1 VDARGPHGDGGTL
14 RRRRFRTRRRALV
27 MAAVAAVAIGAAL
40 AADAAGVLHDAELK
54 SVDLRFQIRGERTP
68 RQDVVLVAVD
78 NKTLSVLN
86 RRPPYPRSLHAR
98 MIDFLH
104 RSGARVIGYDIQFV
118 GTTTPDQDGPL
129 IAAVKRARPM
139 VLATHDV
146 NGPPLRIPAG
156 VSNPASVGA
165 TLASVGVPTDSDAE
179 IRQMYFEPV
188 DIVGFDAAVAAMA
201 RHVDPDS
208 FPGDSFWIDFAGP
221 PHTVP
226 TYSFSDVLL
235 GHIPAKAFADK
246 VVVVGYTDPILNDVF
261 KTPVSDTVMSGPEV
275 HVNAIDTILDGF
287 PLTSAPE
294 WDNVLVLILAG
305 TLVPVVSLF
314 RRAGWTIVAACAGLA
329 LLAVLLQLAFDGG
342 LILNV
347 TRPTLALAVSTVG
360 SVAGAYVLETRE
372 RRRMRQIFTRFV
384 PRDVVNDVIERTD
397 DDLRLGAVRR
407 DGTVM
412 FTDLRGFTTFSE
424 QLEPEQVVEVIN
436 QYLSEMT
443 DAILRHGGTLVSYMG
458 DGIMALFGAPLE
470 QPDHADRALLA
481 TREMIG
487 VRLPRFNQ
495 WLSAHGFDKQFRMGI
510 GVNSGQVMSGNVGS
524 IQRLEYTALG
534 DTTNTAARLEA
545 MTKGTE
551 HQAFIAD
558 STRRRLSGQSDDL
571 LELGDAEVRGRSAKI
586 KLWTLREDPPAQPA
600 GAAPAGASGISS

>member
-1 VDARGPHGDGGTL
+1 MG
-14 RRRRFRTRRRALV
+14 
-27 MAAVAAVAIGAAL
+27 AVAAVAIGAAL
-40 AADAAGVLHDAELK
+40 GANAADILHDAELK
-54 SVDLRFQIRGERTP
+54 SVDLRFQIRGKQTP

-78 NKTLSVLN
+78 NRTLSVLN
-86 RRPPYPRSLHAR
+86 RQPPYPRSVHAR

-104 RSGARVIGYDIQFV
+104 RAGARVIGYDIQFV
-118 GTTTPDQDGPL
+118 GTTTRDQDSAL
-129 IAAVKRARPM
+129 IAAVKHARPM

-156 VSNPASVGA
+156 VPDPASIGA

-179 IRQMYFEPV
+179 IRQIYFEPV
-188 DIVGFDAAVAAMA
+188 DIIGFDAAVAAMA
-201 RHVDPDS
+201 SHVDPDS

-235 GHIPAKAFADK
+235 GHIPAKAFAGK

-261 KTPVSDTVMSGPEV
+261 KTPVSDTIMSGPEV

-287 PLTSAPE
+287 PLTSAPG
-294 WDNVLVLILAG
+294 WANILVLLFAGVLVP
-305 TLVPVVSLF
+305 LVSVF
-314 RRAGWTIVAACAGLA
+314 RRAGWTIAAACAGFV
-329 LLAVLLQLAFDGG
+329 LLAVLLQLAFAQG

-347 TRPTLALAVSTVG
+347 TRPTVALAVSTVG
-360 SVAGAYVLETRE
+360 SVAGAYLLETRE

-397 DDLRLGAVRR
+397 DDLRLGGVRR

-424 QLEPEQVVEVIN
+424 QLEPEQVVGVVN

-470 QPDHADRALLA
+470 QPDHADRALGA
-481 TREMIG
+481 AREMIAD
-487 VRLPRFNQ
+487 RLPRFNQ

-551 HQAFIAD
+551 HQVFIAD
-558 STRRRLSGQSDDL
+558 STRQRLSGQNDDL
-571 LELGDAEVRGRSAKI
+571 LELGEAEVRGRSAKI
-586 KLWTLREDPPAQPA
+586 KLWTLREGPLAQPV
-600 GAAPAGASGISS
+600 GATPAGLSGAGS

>member
-1 VDARGPHGDGGTL
+1 
-14 RRRRFRTRRRALV
+14 
-27 MAAVAAVAIGAAL
+27 MAAVATFALVAAL
-40 AADAAGVLHDAELK
+40 GANAAGVLHDAELK
-54 SVDLRFQIRGERTP
+54 SIDLRFQIRGKQTP
-68 RQDVVLVAVD
+68 RRDVVLVAVD
-78 NKTLSVLN
+78 NRTLSVLN
-86 RRPPYPRSLHAR
+86 RQPPYPRSVHAR

-104 RSGARVIGYDIQFV
+104 RAGARVIGYDIQFV
-118 GTTTPDQDGPL
+118 GKTTPDQDGAL
-129 IAAVKRARPM
+129 VKAVKRARPM

-156 VSNPASVGA
+156 ARNPGSIGA

-179 IRQMYFEPV
+179 IRQIYFQPV
-188 DIVGFDAAVAAMA
+188 EIIGFDAAVAAMA
-201 RHVDPDS
+201 SHVNPDR

-235 GHIPAKAFADK
+235 GHIPAKAFAGK

-261 KTPVSDTVMSGPEV
+261 KTPVADTVMSGPEV

-287 PLTSAPE
+287 PLTTAPG
-294 WDNVLVLILAG
+294 WVDVVVLILAG
-305 TLVPVVSLF
+305 ALVPLVSVF
-314 RRAGWTIVAACAGLA
+314 RRAGWTIAAACAGLA
-329 LLAVLLQLAFDGG
+329 LLTLLLQLAFDGG

-347 TRPTLALAVSTVG
+347 TRPMLALAVSIVG
-360 SVAGAYVLETRE
+360 SVAGAYLLETRE

-397 DDLRLGAVRR
+397 DDLRLGGVRR

-424 QLEPEQVVEVIN
+424 QLEPEQVVGVVNE
-436 QYLSEMT
+436 YLSEMT

-470 QPDHADRALLA
+470 QPDHADRALGA

-551 HQAFIAD
+551 HQVFIAD
-558 STRRRLSGQSDDL
+558 STRQRLSGQSDDL
-571 LELGDAEVRGRSAKI
+571 VALGEAEVRGRSAKI
-586 KLWTLREDPPAQPA
+586 TLWTLREDPPVQPA
-600 GAAPAGASGISS
+600 GASPAGVSGVSS

>member
-1 VDARGPHGDGGTL
+1 MG
-14 RRRRFRTRRRALV
+14 
-27 MAAVAAVAIGAAL
+27 AVAAVAIGAAL
-40 AADAAGVLHDAELK
+40 GANAADILHDAELK
-54 SVDLRFQIRGERTP
+54 SVDLRFQIRGKQTP

-78 NKTLSVLN
+78 NRTLSVLN
-86 RRPPYPRSLHAR
+86 RQPPYPRSVHAR

-104 RSGARVIGYDIQFV
+104 RAGARVIGYDIQFV
-118 GTTTPDQDGPL
+118 GTTTRDQDSAL
-129 IAAVKRARPM
+129 IAAVKHARPM

-156 VSNPASVGA
+156 VPDPASIGA

-179 IRQMYFEPV
+179 IRQIYFEPV
-188 DIVGFDAAVAAMA
+188 DIIGFDAAVAAMA
-201 RHVDPDS
+201 SHVNPDS

-235 GHIPAKAFADK
+235 GHIPAKAFAGK

-261 KTPVSDTVMSGPEV
+261 KTPVSDTIMSGPEV

-287 PLTSAPE
+287 PLTSAPG
-294 WDNVLVLILAG
+294 WANVLVLLFAG
-305 TLVPVVSLF
+305 VLVPLVSVF
-314 RRAGWTIVAACAGLA
+314 RRAGWTIAAACAGFV
-329 LLAVLLQLAFDGG
+329 LLAVLLQLAFAQG

-347 TRPTLALAVSTVG
+347 TRPTVALAVSTVG
-360 SVAGAYVLETRE
+360 SVAGAYLLETRE

-397 DDLRLGAVRR
+397 DDLRLGGVRR

-424 QLEPEQVVEVIN
+424 QLEPEQVVGVVN

-470 QPDHADRALLA
+470 QPDHADRALGA
-481 TREMIG
+481 AREMIAD
-487 VRLPRFNQ
+487 RLPRFNQ

-551 HQAFIAD
+551 HQVFIAD
-558 STRRRLSGQSDDL
+558 STRQRLSGQNDDL
-571 LELGDAEVRGRSAKI
+571 LELGEAEVRGRSAKI
-586 KLWTLREDPPAQPA
+586 KLWTLREGPLAQPV
-600 GAAPAGASGISS
+600 GATPAGLSGAGS

>member
-1 VDARGPHGDGGTL
+1 L
-14 RRRRFRTRRRALV
+14 RRRKFRTRRRALV
-27 MAAVAAVAIGAAL
+27 MAAVAAVAIGVAVGAN
-40 AADAAGVLHDAELK
+40 AAGVLHDAELR
-54 SVDLRFQIRGERTP
+54 SIDLRFQIRGQQTP

-86 RRPPYPRSLHAR
+86 RQPPYPRSVHAR

-104 RSGARVIGYDIQFV
+104 RAGARVVGYDIQFV
-118 GTTTPDQDGPL
+118 GTTTPDQDRAL
-129 IAAVKRARPM
+129 IAAVKRARPI

-146 NGPPLRIPAG
+146 NGPRLRIPAG
-156 VSNPASVGA
+156 VRNPASVGA
-165 TLASVGVPTDSDAE
+165 ILASVGVPTDSDSE
-179 IRQMYFEPV
+179 IRQIYFEPV
-188 DIVGFDAAVAAMA
+188 DIIGFDAAVAAMA

-235 GHIPAKAFADK
+235 GHIPAKAFAGK

-261 KTPVSDTVMSGPEV
+261 KTPVSDTIMSGPEV

-294 WDNVLVLILAG
+294 WANILVLILAG
-305 TLVPVVSLF
+305 TVVPLVSVF
-314 RRAGWTIVAACAGLA
+314 RRAGWTIAAACAALV
-329 LLAVLLQLAFDGG
+329 LLAVLLQVAFDAG

-347 TRPTLALAVSTVG
+347 TRPTLALVVSAVG

-372 RRRMRQIFTRFV
+372 RRRLRQIFTRFV
-384 PRDVVNDVIERTD
+384 PGDVVNDVIERTD
-397 DDLRLGAVRR
+397 DDLRLGGVRR

-424 QLEPEQVVEVIN
+424 QLEPEQVVEVVN

-443 DAILRHGGTLVSYMG
+443 DAILRHGGTLVSFMG

-470 QPDHADRALLA
+470 QPDHADRALGA

-495 WLSAHGFDKQFRMGI
+495 WLSAHGFNKQFRMGI
-510 GVNSGQVMSGNVGS
+510 GLNSGQVMSGNVGS

-551 HQAFIAD
+551 HQVFIAD
-558 STRRRLSGQSDDL
+558 ATRQRLRAQNDDL
-571 LELGDAEVRGRSAKI
+571 LDLGEAEVRGRSAKI
-586 KLWTLREDPPAQPA
+586 KLWTLREDRPTESASAARA
-600 GAAPAGASGISS
+600 GVSGAST

>member
-1 VDARGPHGDGGTL
+1 M
-14 RRRRFRTRRRALV
+14 

-40 AADAAGVLHDAELK
+40 GANAVGILDAAELK
-54 SVDLRFQIRGERTP
+54 SIDLRFQIRGEQRP
-68 RQDVVLVAVD
+68 RPDVVLVAVD
-78 NKTLSVLN
+78 NKTLSVIN
-86 RRPPYPRSLHAR
+86 RQPPYPRSVHAR

-104 RSGARVIGYDIQFV
+104 RAGARVIGYDIQFV
-118 GTTTPDQDGPL
+118 GTTMPDQDGAL
-129 IAAVKRARPM
+129 IAAVKHARPM

-156 VSNPASVGA
+156 VSNPARIGA
-165 TLASVGVPTDSDAE
+165 TLASVGVPTDANTE
-179 IRQMYFEPV
+179 IRQIYFQPV
-188 DIVGFDAAVAAMA
+188 DIIGFDAAVAAMA

-235 GHIPAKAFADK
+235 GHIPAKAFAGK
-246 VVVVGYTDPILNDVF
+246 VVVVGYTDPILGDVF
-261 KTPVSDTVMSGPEV
+261 KTPISDTEMSGPEV

-287 PLTSAPE
+287 PLTSAPG
-294 WDNVLVLILAG
+294 WANAIVLILAAV
-305 TLVPVVSLF
+305 LVPLVSVV
-314 RRAGWTIVAACAGLA
+314 RRAGWTIAAACAGLV
-329 LLAVLLQLAFDGG
+329 LLGVLLQVAFDGG

-347 TRPTLALAVSTVG
+347 TRPTLALVVSTAG
-360 SVAGAYVLETRE
+360 AVAGAYLLETRE
-372 RRRMRQIFTRFV
+372 RRRLRQIFTRFV

-397 DDLRLGAVRR
+397 DDLRLGGVRR

-424 QLEPEQVVEVIN
+424 QLEPEQVVEVVN

-443 DAILRHGGTLVSYMG
+443 DAILRHGGTLVSFMG

-470 QPDHADRALLA
+470 QPDHADRALQA

-487 VRLPRFNQ
+487 VCLPRFNQ
-495 WLSAHGFDKQFRMGI
+495 WLAAHGFEKQFRMGI
-510 GVNSGQVMSGNVGS
+510 GLNSGQVMSGNVGS

-551 HQAFIAD
+551 HQVFIAD
-558 STRRRLSGQSDDL
+558 STRQRLSGQKGDL
-571 LELGDAEVRGRSAKI
+571 LALGEAEVRGRTAKI
-586 KLWTLREDPPAQPA
+586 KLWTLHEDSLAESV
-600 GAAPAGASGISS
+600 GAARSSVSGASS

>member
-1 VDARGPHGDGGTL
+1 
-14 RRRRFRTRRRALV
+14 

-54 SVDLRFQIRGERTP
+54 TVDLRFQIRGERTP

-86 RRPPYPRSLHAR
+86 RQPPYPRSLHAR

-104 RSGARVIGYDIQFV
+104 RAGARVIGYDIQFV

-129 IAAVKRARPM
+129 IAAIKRARPT

-146 NGPPLRIPAG
+146 DGPPLRIPAG

-179 IRQMYFEPV
+179 IRQIYFEPV

-221 PHTVP
+221 PHTVA

-261 KTPVSDTVMSGPEV
+261 KTPVSDTIMSGPEV

-287 PLTSAPE
+287 PLTSAPD
-294 WDNVLVLILAG
+294 WANVLVLILAG
-305 TLVPVVSLF
+305 TLVPLVSVF

-329 LLAVLLQLAFDGG
+329 LLAVVLLLAFAGG

-372 RRRMRQIFTRFV
+372 RHRMRQIFTRFV

-397 DDLRLGAVRR
+397 DDLRLGGVRR

-424 QLEPEQVVEVIN
+424 QLEPEQVVEVVN

-600 GAAPAGASGISS
+600 DAAPAGASGISS

>member
-1 VDARGPHGDGGTL
+1 MG
-14 RRRRFRTRRRALV
+14 
-27 MAAVAAVAIGAAL
+27 AVAAVAIGAAL
-40 AADAAGVLHDAELK
+40 GANAAGILHDAELK
-54 SVDLRFQIRGERTP
+54 SVDLRFQIRGKQTP

-78 NKTLSVLN
+78 NRTLSVLN
-86 RRPPYPRSLHAR
+86 RQPPYPRSVHAR
-98 MIDFLH
+98 MIEFLH
-104 RSGARVIGYDIQFV
+104 RAGAQVIGYDIQFV
-118 GTTTPDQDGPL
+118 GTTTRDQDQAL

-146 NGPPLRIPAG
+146 DGPPLRIPAG
-156 VSNPASVGA
+156 VRNAASIGA

-179 IRQMYFEPV
+179 IRQIYFEPV
-188 DIVGFDAAVAAMA
+188 DILGFDAAVAAMA
-201 RHVDPDS
+201 RQVDPDS

-261 KTPVSDTVMSGPEV
+261 KTPVSDTIMSGPEV
-275 HVNAIDTILDGF
+275 HVNAIDTILDSF
-287 PLTSAPE
+287 PLTTAPA
-294 WDNVLVLILAG
+294 WANVLVLVLAG
-305 TLVPVVSLF
+305 ALVPLVSVF
-314 RRAGWTIVAACAGLA
+314 RRAGWTIAAACVVLA
-329 LLAVLLQLAFDGG
+329 LLTVLLQLAFDEG

-347 TRPTLALAVSTVG
+347 TRPTLALAVSIVG
-360 SVAGAYVLETRE
+360 SVAGAYLLETRE

-397 DDLRLGAVRR
+397 DDLRLGGVRR

-424 QLEPEQVVEVIN
+424 QLEPEQVVGVVN

-470 QPDHADRALLA
+470 QPDHADRALRA

-495 WLSAHGFDKQFRMGI
+495 WLSAHGFDRQFRMGI

-551 HQAFIAD
+551 HQVFIAD
-558 STRRRLSGQSDDL
+558 STHQRLSGQRDDL
-571 LELGDAEVRGRSAKI
+571 LALGETEVRGRSAKI

-600 GAAPAGASGISS
+600 GTASADVSGVCS

>member
-1 VDARGPHGDGGTL
+1 MG
-14 RRRRFRTRRRALV
+14 
-27 MAAVAAVAIGAAL
+27 AVAAVALGAAL
-40 AADAAGVLHDAELK
+40 GANAAGILHDAELR
-54 SVDLRFQIRGERTP
+54 SVDLRFQIRGKQTP

-78 NKTLSVLN
+78 NRTLSVLN
-86 RRPPYPRSLHAR
+86 RQPPYPRSVHAR

-104 RSGARVIGYDIQFV
+104 RAGARVIGYDIQFV
-118 GTTTPDQDGPL
+118 GTTTRDQDSAL
-129 IAAVKRARPM
+129 IAAIKRARPM

-156 VSNPASVGA
+156 VPNPSSIGA

-188 DIVGFDAAVAAMA
+188 DIIGFDAAVAAMA
-201 RHVDPDS
+201 RRVDPDE

-235 GHIPAKAFADK
+235 GHVPAKAFAGK
-246 VVVVGYTDPILNDVF
+246 AVVVGYTDPILNDVF
-261 KTPVSDTVMSGPEV
+261 KTPVSDTIMSGPEV

-287 PLTSAPE
+287 PLTSAPG
-294 WDNVLVLILAG
+294 WANVLVLLLAG
-305 TLVPVVSLF
+305 MLVPLVSVF
-314 RRAGWTIVAACAGLA
+314 RRAGWTIAAACAGFV
-329 LLAVLLQLAFDGG
+329 LLAVLLQLAFAQG

-360 SVAGAYVLETRE
+360 SVAGAYLLETRE

-397 DDLRLGAVRR
+397 DDLRLGGVRR

-424 QLEPEQVVEVIN
+424 QLEPEQVVGVVN

-443 DAILRHGGTLVSYMG
+443 DAILRNGGTLVSYMG

-470 QPDHADRALLA
+470 QPDHADRALRA
-481 TREMIG
+481 AREMIAD
-487 VRLPRFNQ
+487 RLPRFNQ

-551 HQAFIAD
+551 HQVFIAD
-558 STRRRLSGQSDDL
+558 STRQRLSGHNDDL
-571 LELGDAEVRGRSAKI
+571 LELGEAEVRGRSAKI
-586 KLWTLREDPPAQPA
+586 KLWTLREGPLAEPA
-600 GAAPAGASGISS
+600 GATPAGLSGASS

>member
-1 VDARGPHGDGGTL
+1 MT
-14 RRRRFRTRRRALV
+14 
-27 MAAVAAVAIGAAL
+27 AVAAVAIGSAL
-40 AADAAGVLHDAELK
+40 GANALGILHAAELK
-54 SVDLRFQIRGERTP
+54 SMDLRFQIRGEQRP

-86 RRPPYPRSLHAR
+86 RQPPYPRSVHAR

-104 RSGARVIGYDIQFV
+104 RAGARVIGYDIQFV
-118 GTTTPDQDGPL
+118 GTTTPDQDNAL
-129 IAAVKRARPM
+129 IAAVRRARPM

-146 NGPPLRIPAG
+146 DGPPLRIPAG
-156 VSNPASVGA
+156 VGNPARIGA
-165 TLASVGVPTDSDAE
+165 TLGSVGVPTDANTE
-179 IRQMYFEPV
+179 IRQIYFQPV
-188 DIVGFDAAVAAMA
+188 DIIGFDAAVAAMA

-235 GHIPAKAFADK
+235 GHLPAKVFAGK
-246 VVVVGYTDPILNDVF
+246 VVVVGYTDPILGDVF
-261 KTPVSDTVMSGPEV
+261 KTPMSDTEMSGPEV

-287 PLTSAPE
+287 PLTSAPG
-294 WDNVLVLILAG
+294 WANAVVLILAAA
-305 TLVPVVSLF
+305 LVPLVSWF
-314 RRAGWTIVAACAGLA
+314 RQAAWTIAAAFAGLV
-329 LLAVLLQLAFDGG
+329 LLAVLLQVAFDGG

-347 TRPTLALAVSTVG
+347 TRPALALAVSTVG
-360 SVAGAYVLETRE
+360 SVAGAYLLETRE
-372 RRRMRQIFTRFV
+372 RRRLRQIFTRFV

-397 DDLRLGAVRR
+397 DDLRLGGVRR

-424 QLEPEQVVEVIN
+424 QLEPEQVVEVVN

-443 DAILRHGGTLVSYMG
+443 DAILRHGGTLVSFMG
-458 DGIMALFGAPLE
+458 DGIMALFGAPME
-470 QPDHADRALLA
+470 QPDHADRALQA

-495 WLSAHGFDKQFRMGI
+495 WLAAHGFEKQFRMGI
-510 GVNSGQVMSGNVGS
+510 GLNSGQVMSGNVGS
-524 IQRLEYTALG
+524 IERLEYTALG

-551 HQAFIAD
+551 HQVFIAD
-558 STRRRLSGQSDDL
+558 STRRRLSGQNDDL
-571 LELGDAEVRGRSAKI
+571 LALGEAEVRGRSAKI
-586 KLWTLREDPPAQPA
+586 MLWTMREDPLPESA
-600 GAAPAGASGISS
+600 GAARDSVSGASS

>member
-1 VDARGPHGDGGTL
+1 MV
-14 RRRRFRTRRRALV
+14 
-27 MAAVAAVAIGAAL
+27 AVAAVAIGAAL
-40 AADAAGVLHDAELK
+40 GANAIGILRAAELK
-54 SVDLRFQIRGERTP
+54 SVDLRFQIRGEQRA

-86 RRPPYPRSLHAR
+86 RQPPYPRSVHAR
-98 MIDFLH
+98 MINFLH
-104 RSGARVIGYDIQFV
+104 RAGARVIGYDIQFV

-129 IAAVKRARPM
+129 IRAIERARPM

-156 VSNPASVGA
+156 VRNPARIGA
-165 TLASVGVPTDSDAE
+165 TLASVGVPTDPNAE
-179 IRQMYFEPV
+179 IRQIYFQPV
-188 DIVGFDAAVAAMA
+188 DIISFDAAVAAMA

-235 GHIPAKAFADK
+235 GHIPAKAFAGK
-246 VVVVGYTDPILNDVF
+246 VVVVGYTDPILGDVF
-261 KTPVSDTVMSGPEV
+261 KTPISDTIMSGPEV

-287 PLTSAPE
+287 PLTSAPG
-294 WDNVLVLILAG
+294 WANVLVLVLAG
-305 TLVPVVSLF
+305 VLVPLISIF
-314 RRAGWTIVAACAGLA
+314 RRAGWTIAAACVGLA

-347 TRPTLALAVSTVG
+347 TRPSLALAVSTVG
-360 SVAGAYVLETRE
+360 SVAGAYLLETRE
-372 RRRMRQIFTRFV
+372 RRRLRQIFTRFV
-384 PRDVVNDVIERTD
+384 PGDVVNDVIERTD
-397 DDLRLGAVRR
+397 DDLRLGGVRR

-424 QLEPEQVVEVIN
+424 QLEPEQVVGVVN

-470 QPDHADRALLA
+470 QPDHADRAVRA
-481 TREMIG
+481 AREMIA
-487 VRLPRFNQ
+487 VRLPHFNQ
-495 WLSAHGFDKQFRMGI
+495 WLAAHGFDKHFRMGI

-551 HQAFIAD
+551 HQVFIAD
-558 STRRRLSGQSDDL
+558 STRQRLSDRSDDL
-571 LELGDAEVRGRSAKI
+571 LDLGEAEVRGRTAKI

-600 GAAPAGASGISS
+600 GAAPAGMSGASS